1 MQTQIIL
8 HILLCLGLIIIATK
22 WCAVMVQKIGL
33 PTVVGMIIAGLLL
46 KVLPLFNGFGEI
58 TVGATTDLIIRAESD
73 KFITYV
79 AELGVIMIMFSAGL
93 GTNLRQLV
101 HSGAKATIVAAAGV
115 LTPLI
120 MGSAMALIFW
130 RVAGVESVAAVEDAL
145 IDATGGGS
153 SDGGGSG
160 NRLFLE
166 AIFIGTILT
175 ATSVS
180 ITVATLKE
188 LRVINSDVGQTIVSA
203 AIIDDVMGIVVLT
216 LVIGIAGGNVNIG
229 EVLLKT
235 LLFFLASGVVGFL
248 LYHMFKWYDG
258 RHEHTRR
265 IAIYGLGCALVMSYC
280 AEKFFG
286 IADITGAYIAGVIF
300 CNLRDARY
308 MEEKIDVNSY
318 MLFSPVFF
326 ASIGLKTSLNGV
338 DGGLLLFSLCFVIIG
353 CVAKVVGSG
362 GVSRLLGFRGRECLQ
377 IGVGMMVRGEVA
389 LIVAQKGLAV
399 GLVDRKYFTSVILL
413 IIISSMVAPVLL
425 KVLFKE
431 KSTTS

>member
-22 WCAVMVQKIGL
+22 WCSVMVQKVGL
-33 PTVVGMIIAGLLL
+33 PSVVGMIIAGLLL
-46 KVLPLFNGFGEI
+46 KILPIFSNFDSSSVSG
-58 TVGATTDLIIRAESD
+58 VAAWDVKMASD
-73 KFITYV
+73 KFISYV
-79 AELGVIMIMFSAGL
+79 AELGVVMIMFSAGL

-101 HSGAKATIVAAAGV
+101 HSGAKATVVAAAGV
-115 LTPLI
+115 LTPLVL
-120 MGSAMALIFW
+120 GCAMALLFW
-130 RVAGVESVAAVEDAL
+130 KVSPNEVGGTFESTAGGVFGLFKSR
-145 IDATGGGS
+145 T
-153 SDGGGSG
+153 
-160 NRLFLE
+160 FLE
-166 AIFIGTILT
+166 ALFIGTILT

-188 LRVINSDVGQTIVSA
+188 LGVINSTVGQTIVSA

-216 LVIGIAGGNVNIG
+216 IVIGVAGGEVNVI
-229 EVLLKT
+229 EVLVKT
-235 LLFFLASGVVGFL
+235 LLFFIASGVVGFL
-248 LYHMFKWYDG
+248 LYHIFKWYDG

-265 IAIYGLGCALVMSYC
+265 IAIYGLGTALIMSYC

-326 ASIGLKTSLNGV
+326 ASIGLKTTLAGLNMQ
-338 DGGLLLFSLCFVIIG
+338 LLLFSLLFVIVG
-353 CVAKVVGSG
+353 CAAKVIGSG
-362 GVSRLLGFRGRECLQ
+362 GVSRLLGFRGRSCLQ

-389 LIVAQKGLAV
+389 LIVAQKGLAS
-399 GLVDRKYFTSVILL
+399 GLVDRRYFTSVILL
-413 IIISSMVAPVLL
+413 IIVSSMVAPVLL
-425 KVLFKE
+425 KMLFK
-431 KSTTS
+431 KDASQN